1 MHKDLHS
8 ELEQIFRI
16 LIAQHEPQLNPKR
29 PEQLA
34 LMHEAAKAACEVVE
48 AQAASSGRL
57 VVAQLVTELVVG
69 MLLLPLLPTVVMA
82 EVKDNIP
89 DWIGVLPT
97 GSLKQQLDVTV
108 HSVWAKL
115 GEQFWTAPPGESVT
129 SSPLGIELASLSN
142 DLVHVEILAPV
153 AKWWW
158 VVLVLYHV
166 WFLFL
171 VLIQV
176 LRFVR
181 GHAYYGS
188 THMTMARL
196 LR

>member
-1 MHKDLHS
+1 MRS
-8 ELEQIFRI
+8 N
-16 LIAQHEPQLNPKR
+16 LIPDPTPGPGPGPNPNPNPNPNPSSNPK
-29 PEQLA
+29 PNPNPNPYQ
-34 LMHEAAKAACEVVE
+34 
-48 AQAASSGRL
+48 
-57 VVAQLVTELVVG
+57 
-69 MLLLPLLPTVVMA
+69 
-82 EVKDNIP
+82 
-89 DWIGVLPT
+89 
-97 GSLKQQLDVTV
+97 
-108 HSVWAKL
+108 
-115 GEQFWTAPPGESVT
+115 
-129 SSPLGIELASLSN
+129 
-142 DLVHVEILAPV
+142 LVHVEILAPV